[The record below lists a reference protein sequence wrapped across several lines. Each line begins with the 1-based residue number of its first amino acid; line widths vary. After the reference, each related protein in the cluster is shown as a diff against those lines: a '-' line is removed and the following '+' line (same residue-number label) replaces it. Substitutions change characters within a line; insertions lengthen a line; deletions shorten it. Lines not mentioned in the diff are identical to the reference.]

1 MSGFNTNIS
10 QGSVATRL
18 RLKEPLMI
26 NLLIIYYTFT
36 AECTGDRIL
45 KYVNIDG
52 DMKLW
57 SLDHPVCNTTQIHI
71 YVGLVVSEWVGFNG
85 TSTQFRSL
93 APSLTR
99 KAVTESPTVKESRR
113 YINLAYAI

>member
-52 DMKLW
+52 DMKL
-57 SLDHPVCNTTQIHI
+57 
-71 YVGLVVSEWVGFNG
+71 
-85 TSTQFRSL
+85 
-93 APSLTR
+93 
-99 KAVTESPTVKESRR
+99 
-113 YINLAYAI
+113 